1 VGGGPA
7 QLHMENIR
15 MGGAYYTEYRTVPYR
30 ILFRPYKILN
40 FLEFLT
46 FTKKATPIMNPFLFY
61 FYKGSCLNKTN
72 NLSFDIYKVKFSYLF
87 IFFPFFLYFLIFF
100 IKSRAGF
107 SAPVGS
113 FSSFSAPA
121 KQEITKI

>member
-1 VGGGPA
+1 
-7 QLHMENIR
+7 
-15 MGGAYYTEYRTVPYR
+15 
-30 ILFRPYKILN
+30 
-40 FLEFLT
+40 
-46 FTKKATPIMNPFLFY
+46 MNPFLFY

-72 NLSFDIYKVKFSYLF
+72 NLSFDIYKVKISYLF
-87 IFFPFFLYFLIFF
+87 IFLFFVFFDFLS

-113 FSSFSAPA
+113 FGSFSAPA